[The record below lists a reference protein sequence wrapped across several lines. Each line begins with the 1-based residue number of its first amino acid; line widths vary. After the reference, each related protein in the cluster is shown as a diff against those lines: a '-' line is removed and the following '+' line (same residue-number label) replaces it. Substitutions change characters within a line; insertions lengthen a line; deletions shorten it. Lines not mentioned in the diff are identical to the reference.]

1 MKIKIL
7 ATFPF
12 LLLFAGC
19 ATTTPG
25 IVTVKTE
32 AVPLLVC
39 PAPPDVTPPRL
50 MTDDLTDADRNDPD
64 KIAKAYKGSV
74 IQLKAYIAQLEAI
87 IQQYGKTSQ
96 QYTELRKQLLQK
108 YPELQQTHPELFK

>member
-7 ATFPF
+7 ALFPF
-12 LLLFAGC
+12 LVLLAGC
-19 ATTTPG
+19 PATSG
-25 IVTVKTE
+25 ITTVKPE

-39 PAPPDVTPPRL
+39 PAPPTVTPPHL
-50 MTDDLTDADRNDPD
+50 MTDDLTNADRDDPD
-64 KIAKAYKGSV
+64 KIAKAYKGSE

-108 YPELQQTHPELFK
+108 YPELQKTNPELFK